1 MLQDTS
7 LTVQHLRKSFSQG
20 LQTAVVLD
28 DVTYTFKN
36 NHQYA
41 LTGVS
46 GIGKSTLIQVLAG
59 LDKPDRGSVLCN
71 GIDIYALEPHRRSR
85 FIQKHIGFVFQY
97 PSLIDELSVLEN
109 VMLKGLIA
117 DNPMYK
123 LLRKHSSLLEKV
135 GLVDKASHSPRTL
148 SGGEQQR
155 VSVARALFTQ
165 PNFILADEPTAHLD
179 EQTKSTIIEL
189 LSSCAKN
196 GLWGSSLLRMMP
208 KLQSICKRFFDLKKG
223 YLKKDSRCEVVFQSA
238 FVFRTHEKQLKQFIS
253 RFRSG
258 RLMLEEIECAF
269 S

>member
-7 LTVQHLRKSFSQG
+7 LTVQHLRKSFTQG

-28 DVTYTFKN
+28 DVTYTFKS

-46 GIGKSTLIQVLAG
+46 GIGKSTLMQVLAG
-59 LDKPDRGSVLCN
+59 LDKPDGGSVLCN

-97 PSLIDELSVLEN
+97 PSLIDELTVLEN

-117 DNPMYK
+117 DEPYAQASEK
-123 LLRKHSSLLEKV
+123 ALSLLEKV

-165 PNFILADEPTAHLD
+165 PTFILADEPTAHLD

-189 LSSCAKN
+189 LSTCSKEWSM
-196 GLWGSSLLRMMP
+196 GLIIASHDAEVADHMQTVLRLE
-208 KLQSICKRFFDLKKG
+208 KGVLKE
-223 YLKKDSRCEVVFQSA
+223 L
-238 FVFRTHEKQLKQFIS
+238 
-253 RFRSG
+253 
-258 RLMLEEIECAF
+258 
-269 S
+269 

>member
-7 LTVQHLRKSFSQG
+7 LTVQHLRKSFTQG

-28 DVTYTFKN
+28 DVTYAFKS

-46 GIGKSTLIQVLAG
+46 GIGKSTLMQVLAG
-59 LDKPDRGSVLCN
+59 LDKPDGGSVLCN

-97 PSLIDELSVLEN
+97 PSLIDELTVLEN

-117 DNPMYK
+117 DQPYAQASDK
-123 LLRKHSSLLEKV
+123 ALSLLEKV

-165 PNFILADEPTAHLD
+165 PTFILADEPTAHLD

-189 LSSCAKN
+189 LSTCSKEWSM
-196 GLWGSSLLRMMP
+196 GLIIASHDAEVAEHMQTVLRLE
-208 KLQSICKRFFDLKKG
+208 KGVLKE
-223 YLKKDSRCEVVFQSA
+223 L
-238 FVFRTHEKQLKQFIS
+238 
-253 RFRSG
+253 
-258 RLMLEEIECAF
+258 
-269 S
+269 

>member
-7 LTVQHLRKSFSQG
+7 LTVQHLHKSFSQG

-97 PSLIDELSVLEN
+97 PSLIDELTVLEN

-117 DNPMYK
+117 DEPYVQASEK
-123 LLRKHSSLLEKV
+123 ALSLLEKV

-189 LSSCAKN
+189 LSACSKEWSM
-196 GLWGSSLLRMMP
+196 GLIIASHDAEVAEHMQTVLRLE
-208 KLQSICKRFFDLKKG
+208 KGVLKERQS
-223 YLKKDSRCEVVFQSA
+223 V
-238 FVFRTHEKQLKQFIS
+238 
-253 RFRSG
+253 
-258 RLMLEEIECAF
+258 
-269 S
+269 